1 MPGSTLTRPPPFI
14 TPLGTWLL
22 PRPGGGMPKR
32 HPGGEVGSM
41 SVRVWDI
48 TLIVVAL
55 CAAGA
60 SAWYYV
66 AAVVDRDRPL
76 ARMAGAAFFLFTTAA
91 LVYFW
96 KFW

>member
-1 MPGSTLTRPPPFI
+1 MPQWFSV
-14 TPLGTWLL
+14 
-22 PRPGGGMPKR
+22 GG
-32 HPGGEVGSM
+32 VGSM
-41 SVRVWDI
+41 GVRVWDI

-66 AAVVDRDRPL
+66 AAVIDRDRPL

>member
-1 MPGSTLTRPPPFI
+1 MVLSWR
-14 TPLGTWLL
+14 
-22 PRPGGGMPKR
+22 GGQHER
-32 HPGGEVGSM
+32 
-41 SVRVWDI
+41 RVWDI

-96 KFW
+96 TYW

>member
-1 MPGSTLTRPPPFI
+1 
-14 TPLGTWLL
+14 
-22 PRPGGGMPKR
+22 
-32 HPGGEVGSM
+32 M

-48 TLIVVAL
+48 TLILVAL

-76 ARMAGAAFFLFTTAA
+76 ARLAGAAFFLFTTAPSA
-91 LVYFW
+91 NGAPLLPKRAGAHRRFHEVSAWGVFVVPCYYL
-96 KFW
+96 